1 MGWRFRKVF
10 SIWRARFFVG
20 RHGVGTSFRLP
31 GFRIG
36 RTAEGRRYISFG
48 LFRTGFYWIKYF

>member
-10 SIWRARFFVG
+10 SFGRTRFSLG
-20 RHGVGTSFRLP
+20 RRGLGTSFRLP

-36 RTAEGRRYISFG
+36 RTAEGKWYVSVGI
-48 LFRTGFYWIKYF
+48 FRTGFYWIKYF